1 MTITLTEQKL
11 DHGSSIPGIEDP
23 GDGGNLRCTWDDSVC
38 TDTVEYRLEYI
49 PRAGETTG
57 EFETYCP
64 RHYVLSLAKMLEDHD
79 RFCNIPIIQHLRSYG
94 PLEKPVVTGF

>member
-1 MTITLTEQKL
+1 MTTTLIEQKL

-38 TDTVEYRLEYI
+38 TDTVEYRLEYL